1 MRRTRVFLLAATAA
15 VGSLLNAPAARAA
28 IVPFD
33 LIGKGATGISGANEN
48 GTLTGTPG
56 SGGEVGTGISFDT
69 VALQLTLN
77 VGWGS
82 GKGFTDLTG
91 NTTGGHIHGPTAG
104 TGTTAY
110 TQNANIL
117 FPLDTTAGS
126 PNPAWNPSA
135 TNGGYV
141 GVVQMTAAQ
150 AQQLLNGQFYFNV
163 HTTANPG
170 GEARGNLVAVPEPA
184 GLGLMGLAG
193 AALLRRRRDR

>member
-56 SGGEVGTGISFDT
+56 SGGEVGAGITFDT

-104 TGTTAY
+104 TGTAAY
-110 TQNANIL
+110 SQNASIL
-117 FPLDTTAGS
+117 FPLDTTAG
-126 PNPAWNPSA
+126 WTPSG

-150 AQQLLNGQFYFNV
+150 AQQLLSGQYYFNV

-184 GLGLMGLAG
+184 GLGMMGLAG
-193 AALLRRRRDR
+193 AALWRRRRDR